1 MSSQT
6 LITLLLQITA
16 VTVFAAG
23 VRTLGSGGRQFAGC
37 RTGLWLGPGLWM
49 LSVVVGSPLARP
61 VLHYVPGP
69 LIVGVTAG
77 VISFAVVLTLALQLL
92 HLARRHPSPAAPGAS
107 TTSGSPRSTRT

>member
-16 VTVFAAG
+16 VTVFTAG
-23 VRTLGSGGRQFAGC
+23 VRTLGSGGHQSAGR

-49 LSVVVGSPLARP
+49 LAVVVGSPLARP
-61 VLHYVPGP
+61 VPHHVPDP
-69 LIVGVTAG
+69 LIIGVTAG

-92 HLARRHPSPAAPGAS
+92 HPARRHPYPADPGAS
-107 TTSGSPRSTRT
+107 TAAGSPRSTRT